1 MPSMHW
7 VQKIVW
13 DTDGIKAEDLGL
25 PSEGRMRGSPER
37 FSDRLSDRL
46 SERFGWCVISL
57 ETLPIDSALPPVD
70 RDRAG
75 RLSLLVDQE
84 S

>member
-37 FSDRLSDRL
+37 FSDRLSDHY
-46 SERFGWCVISL
+46 GWCVISL
-57 ETLPIDSALPPVD
+57 ETRPIDSALPPV
-70 RDRAG
+70 G
-75 RLSLLVDQE
+75 R
-84 S
+84 